1 MVGDELRLQID
12 KPAAG
17 GWMIARENGQVV
29 LVSGAIPGE
38 TVVARVERS
47 SKGVV
52 FAKVVAVAE
61 PSPDRRDPF
70 ADPLC
75 GGCLYAH
82 VAYPRQLEIKGQVV
96 ADALSRIGR
105 IPMQAP
111 VSVAA
116 SPPEGYRM
124 RARLHVRGSRIGF
137 FREGTHELCDART
150 TRQLLPE
157 TCDVID
163 RVSIALRTA
172 TGAQVREID
181 VSENISA
188 DQRALHLNTPAAPG
202 ASAMAALVGSAG
214 VSGVMLGTRLLGG
227 DPHVVDTLMVEG
239 RQLALRRHVQS
250 FFQGNRFLLGA
261 LVARAVQ
268 HVPPRAEVVDWYA
281 GVGLFSIAA
290 AAARDARVQAVEGD
304 RTAAR
309 DLVFNTS
316 GCGGA
321 VEAIAQPVESFVR
334 APGRRIDVLIVDPPR
349 TGMSREAID
358 RAQAL
363 GADVIVYVS
372 CDVATLARDVR
383 RFIDARYSLATV
395 DAFDLFP
402 NTPHVETIVRL
413 ERTRPPHH
421 P

>member
-1 MVGDELRLQID
+1 VSLSVGDHLRLRID

-17 GWMIARENGQVV
+17 GRMIARDNGQVV

-47 SKGVV
+47 GKGVV
-52 FAKVVAVAE
+52 FATVVTVAD
-61 PSPDRRDPF
+61 PSADRRDPV

-82 VAYPRQLEIKGQVV
+82 VAYPRQLEIKGQVI

-105 IPMQAP
+105 VPMAAP
-111 VSVAA
+111 VTVAA

-137 FREGTHELCDART
+137 FREGTHELCDARA

-157 TCDVID
+157 TCDVVD
-163 RVSIALRTA
+163 RVSAAVRPA
-172 TGAQVREID
+172 SGARIREIE
-181 VSENISA
+181 VSENIAA
-188 DQRALHLNTPAAPG
+188 DQRVLHLIAAAPFAPG
-202 ASAMAALVGSAG
+202 PIATLAGSAG
-214 VSGVMLGTRLLGG
+214 VTGVTLGTRLLGG
-227 DPHVVDTLMVEG
+227 DPHVVDTLTVEG
-239 RQLALRRHVQS
+239 RPLALRRHVES

-261 LVARAVQ
+261 LVARVVQ
-268 HVPPRAEVVDWYA
+268 HVPPQAEVVDWYA
-281 GVGLFSIAA
+281 GVGLFSMAA

-304 RTAAR
+304 RAAAR
-309 DLVFNTS
+309 DLFFNAS

-321 VEAIAQPVESFVR
+321 VEAINQPVESFVD
-334 APGRRIDVLIVDPPR
+334 AAGRRIDVLIVDPPR
-349 TGMSREAID
+349 TGLSREALD
-358 RAQAL
+358 RAQTLDAP
-363 GADVIVYVS
+363 VIVYVS

-383 RFIDARYSLATV
+383 RFIDAGYNLSAV

-402 NTPHVETIVRL
+402 NTPHVETVVRL
-413 ERTRPPHH
+413 ERNP
-421 P
+421 